1 LTIFIHYDIIII
13 VGGIRMTYEKEM
25 ERGIVKKIDN
35 LGRITIP
42 KAWRQVVGIE
52 ANQELN
58 VFLIDN
64 ETIGIK
70 INESTL

>member
-1 LTIFIHYDIIII
+1 
-13 VGGIRMTYEKEM
+13 MAYEKEM
-25 ERGIVKKIDN
+25 EKGIIKKIDN

-64 ETIGIK
+64 DTIGIR
-70 INESTL
+70 IVESTL

>member
-1 LTIFIHYDIIII
+1 
-13 VGGIRMTYEKEM
+13 MAYEKEM
-25 ERGIVKKIDN
+25 EKGIIKKIDN

-64 ETIGIK
+64 DTIGIK
-70 INESTL
+70 IESTL

>member
-1 LTIFIHYDIIII
+1 
-13 VGGIRMTYEKEM
+13 MAYEKEM
-25 ERGIVKKIDN
+25 EKGIIKKIDN

-52 ANQELN
+52 VNQELN

-64 ETIGIK
+64 DTIGIRVV
-70 INESTL
+70 ESTL